1 MVAAEENKAWLCYA
15 IKRIKFDSEKRD
27 GQMSA
32 TLEECR
38 AAEKL
43 RIDIYFRSLAGC
55 CWHIVLDDK
64 NIEDSFVQSC
74 TRDAQHPECREIGP
88 LILKMSPTQRRKL
101 ASGGYE
107 GK

>member
-1 MVAAEENKAWLCYA
+1 
-15 IKRIKFDSEKRD
+15 
-27 GQMSA
+27 MSA

-43 RIDIYFRSLAGC
+43 RIDIYFRSAAGC
-55 CWHIVLDDK
+55 CWHIVLDDG
-64 NIEDSFVQSC
+64 NIEDSLVQSC
-74 TRDAQHPECREIGP
+74 MSDAQHIECREIGP

-101 ASGGYE
+101 HKGGYE